1 MRRETYSGRNQIFSI
16 NGAPLLD
23 VSDDDDA
30 VLVDYD
36 EDMHLDPAIGLY
48 GEGQHVEN
56 ARDSGLVTIKIKSG
70 AVSDLR
76 LLQSYAESK
85 APISAITG
93 RDLTTQVAGF
103 LAQNCVIQRV
113 PAYQRGKNPGATSW
127 AFRAIHIKITH
138 DGPRISPV

>member
-1 MRRETYSGRNQIFSI
+1 MRRETYSGRYQIFSI

-30 VLVDYD
+30 VVVDYD

-56 ARDSGLVTIKIKSG
+56 ARDSGIVTIKIKSS
-70 AVSDLR
+70 AISDLR
-76 LLQSYAESK
+76 ILQSYADSK

-113 PAYQRGKNPGATSW
+113 PPYQRGKNPVATSW

-138 DGPRISPV
+138 DGPRVSPV